1 MKRRIIPIII
11 IAFWIISVVALI
23 LYFKPFEKNELQQ
36 QEIYSEDLADEYLE
50 IISTLTPE
58 ELADLNNQ
66 NIENLILEKLN
77 YEDNKLYGKMKESWA
92 HGKIDCIIE
101 IPEIQFRQCVFT
113 GTQQQITHDLGIWLA
128 VTAQSGYK
136 LGETRYCIYM
146 HNPTN
151 QSIQISKAQNG
162 LKKNDYMVVTKG
174 TDVYLYRIVGL
185 TGENRFEAAKKYV
198 ENENI
203 GSEKLY
209 LFTCA
214 RDQWQGKSLMI
225 DATLYQKFHISNWQE
240 NKAKIL
246 KEYYNEYELM
256 VK

>member
-1 MKRRIIPIII
+1 MKKRIIPIII
-11 IAFWIISVVALI
+11 ILFWVVSVATLII
-23 LYFKPFEKNELQQ
+23 YFKPFEKNELQE
-36 QEIYSEDLADEYLE
+36 QEIYSEDLANEYLDV
-50 IISTLTPE
+50 IQSLTPD
-58 ELADLNNQ
+58 ELADLNSQ
-66 NIENLILEKLN
+66 NLEELILSKLN
-77 YEDNKLYGKMKESWA
+77 YEDNKLYGNMKESWA
-92 HGKIDCIIE
+92 QGKIDCIIE

-113 GTQQQITHDLGIWLA
+113 GTQKQITHDLGIWLA

-151 QSIQISKAQNG
+151 QSIQISKAQNN
-162 LKKNDYMVVTKG
+162 LEPNDYIVVTKG
-174 TDVYLYRIVGL
+174 ADVYLYRIVSL

-198 ENENI
+198 ENESI
-203 GSEKLY
+203 GPEKLY

-240 NKAKIL
+240 NKVDIL
-246 KEYYNEYELM
+246 KEYYKTYGLT

>member
-1 MKRRIIPIII
+1 VKRRIVPIII
-11 IAFWIISVVALI
+11 ILFWIISVVALI

-36 QEIYSEDLADEYLE
+36 QEVLSEDLANEYLDVL
-50 IISTLTPE
+50 SSLTPE
-58 ELADLNNQ
+58 ELAELNEQ
-66 NIENLILEKLN
+66 SLEAFILDKLN

-113 GTQQQITHDLGIWLA
+113 GTQKQIEHDLGIWLA
-128 VTAQSGYK
+128 VTAQAGYK

-146 HNPTN
+146 HNPSN
-151 QSIQISKAQNG
+151 QSIQISKAQNN
-162 LKKNDYMVVTKG
+162 LKQNDYIVITKG
-174 TDVYLYRIVGL
+174 TDIYLYRIESL

-198 ENENI
+198 ENEKI
-203 GSEKLY
+203 GPEKLY

-225 DATLYQKFHISNWQE
+225 NATLYQKFHISNWQE

-246 KEYYNEYELM
+246 KEYYQEYGLT

>member
-1 MKRRIIPIII
+1 MKKRIIPIII
-11 IAFWIISVVALI
+11 ILFWIISVTALL

-36 QEIYSEDLADEYLE
+36 QEIYSEDLANEYLD

-58 ELADLNNQ
+58 ELANLNNQ
-66 NIENLILEKLN
+66 NLEELILEKLN
-77 YEDNKLYGKMKESWA
+77 YEDNKLYGNMKESWA
-92 HGKIDCIIE
+92 QGKIDCIIE

-113 GTQQQITHDLGIWLA
+113 GTQKQIEHDLGIWLA
-128 VTAQSGYK
+128 VTAQSGYT

-151 QSIQISKAQNG
+151 QSIQISKAQNN
-162 LKKNDYMVVTKG
+162 LKQNDYLVITKG
-174 TDVYLYRIVGL
+174 TDVYLYRIESL
-185 TGENRFEAAKKYV
+185 TGENRFEAAKAYV

-203 GSEKLY
+203 GPEKLY

-225 DATLYQKFHISNWQE
+225 NATLYQKFHISNWQE

-246 KEYYNEYELM
+246 KEYYQEFKLT